1 MAPISALNF
10 VVISLAIIL
19 LLLGRSGAS
28 QCCFGVLGLS
38 ASFAVLGYAYGVPL
52 LYGSSQYTSMALHT
66 GASFVVLAMGGLA
79 ASSDGGL
86 LALVWI
92 ESPSTHLMR
101 RLLPAAVLIP
111 ALVGFVVLRNPI
123 SQIDPRLAAALIVIF
138 NIILFSA
145 MVLRSALIVYRLQID
160 KQKAENLSQIDALTQ
175 LLNRRGFEL
184 AADQELMRWQRFE
197 TPFSLVLLDID
208 HFKSINDL
216 HGHLMGDAVLQK
228 LATAWAKQ
236 IRTVDM
242 MARYGGEEFVLICLG
257 TDGDGAFT
265 LAEKL
270 RETTL
275 KTSITEFGFAASV
288 SCGVASVGEDG
299 TSLQALLQSADGA
312 LYQAKSQGR
321 NRTFRAAS
329 LTRVRNAASGSR

>member
-1 MAPISALNF
+1 
-10 VVISLAIIL
+10 
-19 LLLGRSGAS
+19 
-28 QCCFGVLGLS
+28 
-38 ASFAVLGYAYGVPL
+38 
-52 LYGSSQYTSMALHT
+52 
-66 GASFVVLAMGGLA
+66 
-79 ASSDGGL
+79 
-86 LALVWI
+86 
-92 ESPSTHLMR
+92 
-101 RLLPAAVLIP
+101 
-111 ALVGFVVLRNPI
+111 
-123 SQIDPRLAAALIVIF
+123 
-138 NIILFSA
+138 
-145 MVLRSALIVYRLQID
+145 MVLRSALTVYRLQIE
-160 KQKAENLSQIDALTQ
+160 KQKAENLSQIDPLTQ
-175 LLNRRGFEL
+175 VLNRRGFEL
-184 AADQELMRWQRFE
+184 AADRELMRWRRFE

-216 HGHLMGDAVLQK
+216 HGHLMGDAILQK
-228 LATAWAKQ
+228 LANAWARQ
-236 IRTVDM
+236 IRAVDL

-275 KTSITEFGFAASV
+275 KTSITEFGFAGSV
-288 SCGVASVGEDG
+288 SCGVASGGEDG